1 MPVARR
7 LAVNLRLASCLAA
20 CVLLAAGRPAS
31 AVPALVG
38 AAQPTELRVAL
49 AQTPELTTVWT
60 SVRLDGAPGPFAI
73 VVPLPA
79 GAFVD
84 QSSDAWFEALEV
96 ATATRV
102 FPPEGLSPF
111 CPGESGPPSPFE
123 IAADVTHQAS
133 LAPET
138 FTLADDAAAV
148 ATWAS
153 EQGLPVSPDL
163 EGAFGAV
170 PAAKFLCVRF
180 TTPGG
185 PALTPTLRVTAPI
198 GLPSLPFS
206 ITRAGSSDMRVSAWL
221 LGDGRGALSD
231 TAATSVP
238 PSAIVWNAEQQATNY
253 AAWRDDTLAAEPDS
267 IVLEA
272 AGHDALVA
280 PTPIANGAA
289 TIEALMPTY
298 FARASEYGNGS
309 SDPAPC
315 TSAAKATLDA
325 SQPVGPACPRGD
337 LAALAGDCAPQPP
350 GAGEIDPATLLCG
363 PGADDLAVALSGAVP
378 ADTQLTR
385 RTFVLAAG
393 SSGKDR
399 TVTFPAGAS
408 KVPLFETLSVDVS
421 DCFGGAGG
429 SGGSGGSTGTTSSTG
444 SGASGST
451 SSGSGGAPTG
461 SGNGANGNAGQ
472 GGTDDDLDPS
482 VYVDTGGCACTG
494 PIDTSDTIETYE
506 TDTDESTDTG
516 GDDCGGDSSS
526 SSSDSGGDDCGG
538 DSSSSSD
545 TGGDDCGGDSSSSSG
560 DDCGGD
566 SGSSSSW
573 DGISSDSDDSGGPG
587 DSGDSGASNGISGDP
602 GSSVSSN
609 CAVTQHRPTARRKV
623 GVRLSAL
630 TLGVAV
636 LLLPL
641 RRRGT
646 RKRRRTVVR
655 EPHCGTRLPA

>member
-1 MPVARR
+1 MPVART
-7 LAVNLRLASCLAA
+7 LAVNLRLASCLTA
-20 CVLLAAGRPAS
+20 CALLAAGRPAT
-31 AVPALVG
+31 AATALVG
-38 AAQPTELRVAL
+38 PAQPTELRVAF

-96 ATATRV
+96 ATAPRV

-111 CPGESGPPSPFE
+111 CPGESGPPNPFE
-123 IAADVTHQAS
+123 IAADVTHKAS

-148 ATWAS
+148 AAWAS

-163 EGAFGAV
+163 QGAFGAV

-180 TTPGG
+180 TSPGG
-185 PALTPTLRVTAPI
+185 AVLTPTMRVTAPS

-206 ITRAGSSDMRVSAWL
+206 ITRAGASDMRVSAWL
-221 LGDGRGALSD
+221 VGGGRGALSD
-231 TAATSVP
+231 TVATSVP
-238 PSAIVWNAEQQATNY
+238 PSAIVWNAEQQASNY
-253 AAWRDDTLAAEPDS
+253 AASRDDLLAADPDA

-272 AGHDALVA
+272 AGHDALLA
-280 PTPIANGAA
+280 STPIANGAA

-337 LAALAGDCAPQPP
+337 LAALAGDCAPQLP

-378 ADTQLTR
+378 ADTLLTR
-385 RTFVLAAG
+385 RTFVLAAA
-393 SSGKDR
+393 SAGKDR

-408 KVPLFETLSVDVS
+408 KVPLVEALSVDVS

-429 SGGSGGSTGTTSSTG
+429 NGGSGGSTGTTSST
-444 SGASGST
+444 ATGST
-451 SSGSGGAPTG
+451 SSGAGGAPTG

-472 GGTDDDLDPS
+472 GGDDDETDPS

-494 PIDTSDTIETYE
+494 PIDTTDTFETDDTDTYE
-506 TDTDESTDTG
+506 SADTS

-526 SSSDSGGDDCGG
+526 SSSDTGGDDCGG
-538 DSSSSSD
+538 DSSSGSD
-545 TGGDDCGGDSSSSSG
+545 TGDDCGGDSSSSSG

-566 SGSSSSW
+566 SSSSSAW
-573 DGISSDSDDSGGPG
+573 DDISSDSDDSGGPV
-587 DSGDSGASNGISGDP
+587 DSGDSGASNGVSGDP
-602 GSSVSSN
+602 GSSAGN
-609 CAVTQHRPTARRKV
+609 CAVVQHRPTARRKV

-646 RKRRRTVVR
+646 RKRR
-655 EPHCGTRLPA
+655 LA